1 MAKRKQVQS
10 VPEIEIPMKDV
21 IIPMYKDVLKDVLS
35 HNHTHYVFSGGRGST
50 KSSFISE
57 IIPLLL
63 LQNPNIHCVVFRKV
77 GNTMKNSVW
86 SQVVWGID
94 RLGLTPL
101 FHIPKSISNP
111 IVLKQTGQQILF
123 MGLDDPNKVK
133 SVKLPF
139 GYIGIT
145 WFEELDQFSGE
156 AEIRKVLQST
166 MRGGSKFWDFR
177 SFNPPISNLNWA
189 NQYAI
194 DALARQNTLVTKNTY
209 LDVPEDWLGQAFIDE
224 AMDLKATNPKAYE
237 HEYLGVPVGTG
248 GNVFENV
255 EPLYMSDEF
264 ISHFDKVYNGIDW
277 GWYPDPFSF
286 VKCHFDIA
294 RRNLYIFAEFRANK
308 MSNRNTFDVL
318 YKHSQLYS
326 PESVDSTPNGES
338 FIKQRHLME
347 PDEIVTADS
356 AEPKSV
362 SDYKSYGGYG
372 CRGAE
377 KGADSVNYSMK
388 WLQSLNHI
396 YIDPNRCPATLK
408 EFIEYEYER
417 DKDEE
422 IISGYPDANNHSIDA
437 VRYALERVWK
447 RKGK

>member
-1 MAKRKQVQS
+1 MAKRKQA
-10 VPEIEIPMKDV
+10 PEALEVDIPLKDV
-21 IIPMYKDVLKDVLS
+21 IIPMYKDILTDILR
-35 HNHTHYVFSGGRGST
+35 HDHTHYVFPGGRGST

-57 IIPLLL
+57 VIPLLL

-94 RLGLTPL
+94 KLGLTPL

-111 IVLKQTGQQILF
+111 IVFKQTGQQILF

-286 VKCHFDIA
+286 VKCHFDIT

-308 MSNRNTFDVL
+308 MSNRDTYDVL

-326 PESVDSTPNGES
+326 PESVDNTPNGEL
-338 FIKQRHLME
+338 FIRQRHFME

-356 AEPKSV
+356 AEPKSI

-396 YIDPNRCPATLK
+396 YIDPNRCPNTLK